1 MQTNALP
8 VAVFDSG
15 LGGISVLRA
24 LVREL
29 PHEDFLYLGDSLHAP
44 YGSKSV
50 EEVLAFSR
58 QNTAFLLERGAK
70 ALVIACNTATSA
82 AAEALRREY
91 PQLPIIGTEPA
102 LKPAVERH
110 PGGRILVLATAMTV
124 AEKKF
129 QLLHRQFQSRAKI
142 FPVAC
147 VGLMEFVE
155 RGELDSPALDRY
167 LHRTLDAYLEKPVDA
182 VVLGCTHY
190 PFLTGA
196 LRRVLGP
203 SPEILDGSLGIAA
216 QLHRRLQGAGL
227 LREQEEAGSVVFL
240 NSLHGEALLARSEA
254 LFHLP

>member
-1 MQTNALP
+1 MQKSALP

-44 YGSKSV
+44 YGSKTV
-50 EEVLAFSR
+50 EEVRALSR

-82 AAEALRREY
+82 AAETLRREY

-124 AEKKF
+124 AEEKF
-129 QLLHRQFQSRAKI
+129 QLLHRQFQGRAEI

-155 RGELDSPALDRY
+155 RGELDSPALERY

-190 PFLTGA
+190 PFLSGA

-203 SPEILDGSLGIAA
+203 APEILDGSCGIAA
-216 QLHRRLQGAGL
+216 QLHRRLQSAAL
-227 LREQEEAGSVVFL
+227 LRERTENGTVVFL
-240 NSLHGEALLARSEA
+240 NSLGSQSLLARSEA

>member
-58 QNTAFLLERGAK
+58 QNTAFLLERGVK

-129 QLLHRQFQSRAKI
+129 QLLHRQFQSRAEI

-190 PFLTGA
+190 PFLIGA

-216 QLHRRLQGAGL
+216 QLHRRLQSAGL

-240 NSLHGEALLARSEA
+240 NSLNEEALLARSEA